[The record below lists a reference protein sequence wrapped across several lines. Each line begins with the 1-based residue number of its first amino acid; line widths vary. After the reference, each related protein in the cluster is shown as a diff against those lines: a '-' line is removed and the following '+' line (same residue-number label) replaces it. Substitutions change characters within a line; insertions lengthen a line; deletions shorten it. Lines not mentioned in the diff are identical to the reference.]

1 MTKAAN
7 PSPHSIQV
15 AGIAGA
21 TGAALVLFISGFE
34 SEALAFTAS
43 AVTIPLLGWGIYGLS
58 LIHREGRTKTMSA
71 GFWIAEAGVALLT
84 IGYLLAAIG
93 EAVES
98 DTLPEIASATAIAPG
113 FSIFLP
119 IGLGL
124 FGFVAMQTGT
134 MGSWKRLVPSLTA
147 VAGVIAPQFLLLGF
161 MLLGYAI
168 WAYARKLP
176 TDTE

>member
-1 MTKAAN
+1 MTETAN

-21 TGAALVLFISGFE
+21 MGAALTLFIAGLE

-43 AVTIPLLGWGIYGLS
+43 AFTIPLLGWGIYGLS

-71 GFWIAEAGVALLT
+71 GFWMAEAGVALLT
-84 IGYLLAAIG
+84 IGYLMAAIG

-113 FSIFLP
+113 FLIFLP

-124 FGFVAMQTGT
+124 FGFVAMQKGT

-147 VAGVIAPQFLLLGF
+147 VAGVIAPQYLLLF
-161 MLLGYAI
+161 FILLGYAI

-176 TDTE
+176 TGKE